1 MRIPVFRA
9 EGGATTEAPGRSIRA
24 RMSAQPFVNAAL
36 AQGDTIA
43 AVAQAAGQYAET
55 RYKVAI
61 ETRLNESLLGADETL
76 RTRADELARSNDYTR
91 ALDGE
96 DPIWMRETQEI
107 RQRLLDDIGGD
118 VYARQQFEAR
128 YGQIEMQNRFRLRG
142 EVDRRIQA
150 AAAAS
155 VTQSLQRLEESIAN
169 GVDLAEMD
177 LAVRSAEVTTSRGIA
192 AGGVNPETATAAQRA
207 AIARGLSRAT
217 SRLAGSSDMPI
228 NFVDSVRTAL
238 TNNDPSNLDSS
249 GLYLYGAMQ
258 GMTLEEQ
265 MDILGSSYRTVNF
278 MFAETQEQQLQ
289 RRMAEEFGR
298 QLGGQASAFIS
309 DMANGLP
316 PSIEG
321 MQAVINGFSVYADR
335 MPPELR
341 ASVGEQVRAME
352 FISGLANT
360 LNQVGDPVYVRNLA
374 NQLASGGIEG
384 EGVGG
389 VDTELERSVRNFLLG
404 YADRME
410 RTVAEDPIS
419 WARNTGAVDIG
430 PVNISA
436 SALSAGE
443 SGIGQR
449 VLDARAVAAR
459 YGQNVR
465 SIFGAQDAAQLVS
478 QIDPNNFELALGQVQ
493 ILKAQLGEYSDI
505 GIRELQAAGLPSE
518 LVEAMYVDSPL
529 VQRELV
535 ELVGVDTASLKVN
548 VESPRDISNELNTLM
563 RDYFVAFSAGGG
575 REGGELAVQQ
585 FAVAER
591 LALSRARRSNQ
602 SPAQIARGVVADL
615 LPPRENWVTQRNQLY
630 IAPRG
635 VNATEVQLAA
645 DRMMTADALRA
656 SGIVPLDNP
665 LFPDYVDEEV
675 SIAALSSRGIWLN
688 NSTGDGIA
696 LHYQFGEDQ
705 YLPATGADGQ
715 LYQLLFRDAASMA
728 QDERVTRE
736 TELFQGMTVAP

>member
-1 MRIPVFRA
+1 
-9 EGGATTEAPGRSIRA
+9 
-24 RMSAQPFVNAAL
+24 
-36 AQGDTIA
+36 
-43 AVAQAAGQYAET
+43 
-55 RYKVAI
+55 
-61 ETRLNESLLGADETL
+61 
-76 RTRADELARSNDYTR
+76 
-91 ALDGE
+91 
-96 DPIWMRETQEI
+96 
-107 RQRLLDDIGGD
+107 
-118 VYARQQFEAR
+118 
-128 YGQIEMQNRFRLRG
+128 
-142 EVDRRIQA
+142 
-150 AAAAS
+150 
-155 VTQSLQRLEESIAN
+155 
-169 GVDLAEMD
+169 
-177 LAVRSAEVTTSRGIA
+177 
-192 AGGVNPETATAAQRA
+192 
-207 AIARGLSRAT
+207 
-217 SRLAGSSDMPI
+217 
-228 NFVDSVRTAL
+228 
-238 TNNDPSNLDSS
+238 
-249 GLYLYGAMQ
+249 
-258 GMTLEEQ
+258 
-265 MDILGSSYRTVNF
+265 

-465 SIFGAQDAAQLVS
+465 SIFGSQDAAQLVS

-505 GIRELQAAGLPSE
+505 GIRELQAAGLPPE
-518 LVEAMYVDSPL
+518 LVEAMYVDNPL

-535 ELVGVDTASLKVN
+535 ELVGVDTAALKVN
-548 VESPRDISNELNTLM
+548 VEFPRDISTELNTLM
-563 RDYFVAFSAGGG
+563 RDYFAAFEAGGG
-575 REGGELAVQQ
+575 GAAIQAAAQQ

-591 LALSRARRSNQ
+591 LGLARARGS
-602 SPAQIARGVVADL
+602 SESAAQIARGVVRDL
-615 LPPRENWVTQRNQLY
+615 LPPRENWVTSNTQLY
-630 IAPRG
+630 IAPRNTN
-635 VNATEVQLAA
+635 VNDVQLAA
-645 DRMMTADALRA
+645 DRMMSESQIRQA
-656 SGIVPLDNP
+656 GIVALDNP

-688 NSTGDGIA
+688 NSTGDGIV
-696 LHYQFGEDQ
+696 LHYQFGDGQ
-705 YLPATGADGQ
+705 YLPATTADGSP
-715 LYQLLFRDAASMA
+715 YQLLFEDAAFVA
-728 QDERVTRE
+728 QQQVDERTRRLE
-736 TELFQGMTVAP
+736 DAALGMPSEREQ